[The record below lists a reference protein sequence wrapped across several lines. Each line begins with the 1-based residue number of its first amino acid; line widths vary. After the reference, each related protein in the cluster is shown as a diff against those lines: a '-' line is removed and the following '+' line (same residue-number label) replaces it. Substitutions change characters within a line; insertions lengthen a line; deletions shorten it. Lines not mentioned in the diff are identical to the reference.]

1 MVASILLSVLDAS
14 TDLGHA
20 GRSSRFPDLKSASY
34 RGLKIPTYRRVKMIR
49 YNVVGALLG
58 VLALIA
64 MVASSVIAPAEARGP
79 HSRCNID
86 WPCEVF
92 GSKEIN
98 LRAN

>member
-1 MVASILLSVLDAS
+1 
-14 TDLGHA
+14 
-20 GRSSRFPDLKSASY
+20 
-34 RGLKIPTYRRVKMIR
+34 MIR